1 MVYQI
6 NRGIVMKI
14 GEFLLKYFLA
24 ANLFSIPYIFLM
36 HEKFLDSRS
45 KKGIFKSYC
54 SIVVLYMLV
63 NSIVNFILPF

>member
-1 MVYQI
+1 MGPGFESPMVYQI

-45 KKGIFKSYC
+45 KKVYSNL
-54 SIVVLYMLV
+54 IVLLLY
-63 NSIVNFILPF
+63 FIC